1 MLYTRSLL
9 LAGTVLLIGSCR
21 KDSTVSPVIPTGPVT
36 QAEINSWVL
45 DSMHYFYLWNQQLPA
60 KADTTLIPPSFL
72 LKLRQQEDVFTSLI
86 NPDDPETLPVS
97 LYNNFGLDI
106 GVIDFPAS
114 PTGVIGV
121 VKIVVANSYAASKFS
136 RGSYL
141 TKINNTPVT
150 AANASSLIADVLKA
164 KSGSF
169 TPAIYTNGI
178 LTEGTPVQLTFGYT
192 RENPVYATTLS
203 TAGKKVGYL
212 FYNSF
217 NDNYTSSLI
226 GAFRQF
232 MSDNVQSLIIDLR
245 YNSGGSIAAAAVLTT
260 LIADGISEGSS
271 YIQLKGNNI
280 QGSFTMN
287 LKETLAVPES
297 GSPAT
302 FSSLQS
308 YRLRLAKVY
317 ILTGH
322 QTISAAELLINN
334 LKPYTQVIQIGN
346 ATYGKDKGAVIIR
359 DMRTPKRIPWVLQPI
374 TYRLANAKGEGG
386 YTNGIAPQYTVDEMS
401 QQPLTAFGNPADPL
415 VSTALSLI
423 TGTGRR
429 SVPEATTRKYYE
441 SVPTSEA
448 VIIPR
453 KK

>member
-1 MLYTRSLL
+1 MRYTRSLL
-9 LAGTVLLIGSCR
+9 LAGTVLLISSCR

-60 KADTTLIPPSFL
+60 KADTTLAPPSFL
-72 LKLRQQEDVFTSLI
+72 LKLRQSEDVFTSLI

-106 GVIDFPAS
+106 SVIDFPAS
-114 PTGVIGV
+114 STGAIGV

-141 TKINNTPVT
+141 TKINNTPLT
-150 AANASSLIADVLKA
+150 ASNAASLIADVLKA

-169 TPAIYTNGI
+169 TPAVYANGV

-203 TAGKKVGYL
+203 ISGKKIGYL

-217 NDNYTSSLI
+217 NDSYTSSLV

-232 MSDNVQSLIIDLR
+232 MSDNVNALIIDLR
-245 YNSGGSIAAAAVLTT
+245 YNSGGSIAAAAVLTA
-260 LIADGISEGSS
+260 LVADGINEGSA
-271 YIQLKGNNI
+271 YIQLKGNNR
-280 QGSFTMN
+280 QGNFTMN

-297 GSPAT
+297 GSPST
-302 FSSLQS
+302 LSSLQP
-308 YRLRLAKVY
+308 YRLRLGKVY

-334 LKPYTQVIQIGN
+334 LKPYTQVIQIGST
-346 ATYGKDKGAVIIR
+346 TYGKDKGAIVVK

-374 TYRLANAKGEGG
+374 TYRLSNAKGEGG
-386 YTNGIAPQYTVDEMS
+386 YTNGITPQYMVDEMS
-401 QQPLTAFGNPADPL
+401 QQPLVAFGNPGDPL
-415 VSTALSLI
+415 VASALALI
-423 TGTGRR
+423 SGTGRIAIT
-429 SVPEATTRKYYE
+429 ETTTRKYYE
-441 SVPTSEA
+441 AVPATEA

-453 KK
+453 RK